1 MFTLSHAL
9 YLQRKGNESS
19 YILHMNTQTVTIFVC
34 LLSRQEGRWW
44 ARCEPVFLQSAPQ
57 RVGICGGCFQPSSPF
72 LSARTLA
79 IITLAHNYA
88 LAAQERT
95 SVALCKLSF
104 SRNSPRWVVGGTAPC
119 FQNEFRRPVGTF
131 RCGRPCGQPAQP
143 WRLSSHSGLWAS
155 SVFES
160 SPFQLCRP

>member
-19 YILHMNTQTVTIFVC
+19 YTLHMNTQTVTIFVC

-104 SRNSPRWVVGGTAPC
+104 SRNSPR
-119 FQNEFRRPVGTF
+119 
-131 RCGRPCGQPAQP
+131 
-143 WRLSSHSGLWAS
+143 
-155 SVFES
+155 
-160 SPFQLCRP
+160 